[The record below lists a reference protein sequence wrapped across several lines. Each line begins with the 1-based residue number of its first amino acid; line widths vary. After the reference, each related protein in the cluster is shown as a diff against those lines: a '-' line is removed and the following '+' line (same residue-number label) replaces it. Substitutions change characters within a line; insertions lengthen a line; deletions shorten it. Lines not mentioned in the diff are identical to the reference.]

1 MRRLRSSLP
10 ILLAAA
16 SAALGAVPAGSPMLD
31 HAAGVRLSAQSGLPL
46 LVVFGQAGCP
56 FTAPAKAFLE
66 GPEFQAEFGERLV
79 LAYVDGATEQGRSLV
94 ERHRV
99 DSWPLAVI
107 FSPAGE
113 ELWRTV
119 APHDMAA
126 AREDLPAVLDG
137 SLTWKTQTALLA
149 GNGLDA
155 GGLRRL
161 AGAYRRRGQNGE
173 STELLRAVVAR
184 EDADTETRRRASL
197 EIIQMAD
204 RSVWVSALESHAREF
219 PLDLEAALNLSFAMV
234 RDPQVEPVRRERQ
247 VVATVAAL
255 REREDEFPE
264 PFVRS
269 GYRLA
274 RQYALYGEP
283 GMAAW
288 ATPYVERALA
298 LRYSDDLLVELL
310 ALDLLAGRDSLVPRH
325 LKLHPRESG
334 AADADLVA
342 RARTLLAEAAEERER
357 DREAERESG
366 AAPPAPPPAGR

>member
-126 AREDLPAVLDG
+126 AREASKFAVEGLMQVLADETDTVTNIRSNSVNPGRMRTPMRAAAYPGEVPDALPAPDQVLG
-137 SLTWKTQTALLA
+137 PFLYLL
-149 GNGLDA
+149 GPESRGVTGRRFDA
-155 GGLRRL
+155 
-161 AGAYRRRGQNGE
+161 Q
-173 STELLRAVVAR
+173 
-184 EDADTETRRRASL
+184 
-197 EIIQMAD
+197 
-204 RSVWVSALESHAREF
+204 
-219 PLDLEAALNLSFAMV
+219 
-234 RDPQVEPVRRERQ
+234 
-247 VVATVAAL
+247 
-255 REREDEFPE
+255 
-264 PFVRS
+264 
-269 GYRLA
+269 
-274 RQYALYGEP
+274 
-283 GMAAW
+283 
-288 ATPYVERALA
+288 
-298 LRYSDDLLVELL
+298 
-310 ALDLLAGRDSLVPRH
+310 
-325 LKLHPRESG
+325 
-334 AADADLVA
+334 
-342 RARTLLAEAAEERER
+342 
-357 DREAERESG
+357 
-366 AAPPAPPPAGR
+366 